1 MAQPYVGEIRM
12 FAGNF
17 APAGWMFCE
26 GQLLPISENETLFQL
41 IGTTYGGDGES
52 TFGLPD
58 LRGRLPIH
66 QGNGFVLAGT
76 GGAEEITLTVQQMA
90 AHSHPML
97 ASTGT
102 ASQTTPATNVVAT
115 PTVVDLY
122 RAGATSVG
130 DGASSDFVDR
140 RKPAAHELPAL
151 PLRRFHHL
159 AVRDL
164 PVPDV
169 ERVVGTSPAERRSTR
184 RRATMA
190 DPFVAEIRIFP
201 FNFAPRGW
209 AWCDGQLLPLSQNT
223 ALFSLLGTTYGG
235 DGKSNFAL
243 PDLQGRAPMH
253 PGQGPGLS
261 LHDLGE
267 TGGSETVT
275 LLESEMPSHP
285 HAMMARQRPRQQP
298 KRRRATSWRGP
309 REVTSIC
316 RLRVR
321 LSWRCRDQSL
331 APAGGDQ
338 PHNNLQPYLTFYF
351 NIALQGVFP
360 PRG

>member
-26 GQLLPISENETLFQL
+26 GQLLPISENETLFNL
-41 IGTTYGGDGES
+41 IGTTYGGDGQS
-52 TFGLPD
+52 TFALPD
-58 LRGRLPIH
+58 LRGRIPIH
-66 QGNGFVLAGT
+66 QGNGFILAET
-76 GGAEEITLTVQQMA
+76 GGAEEVTLTVQQIPI
-90 AHSHPML
+90 HKHPFL
-97 ASTGT
+97 ASTGPGN
-102 ASQTTPATNVVAT
+102 SNTPAGNVTAESAAVKI
-115 PTVVDLY
+115 Y
-122 RAGATSVG
+122 H
-130 DGASSDFVDR
+130 R
-140 RKPAAHELPAL
+140 RFTHRCNECVRDHFGRRQPAAQQLPAL
-151 PLRRFHHL
+151 SLHQLHHL
-159 AVRDL
+159 AVRHL
-164 PVPDV
+164 PVADLKRTPWPI
-169 ERVVGTSPAERRSTR
+169 RSSPRS
-184 RRATMA
+184 AS
-190 DPFVAEIRIFP
+190 FP
-201 FNFAPRGW
+201 FNFAPKGW

-243 PDLQGRAPMH
+243 PDMQGRAPMH

-275 LLESEMPSHP
+275 LLESEIPAHIHTLMRRHTDPGRRSDP
-285 HAMMARQRPRQQP
+285 DLRRSLC
-298 KRRRATSWRGP
+298 RRAAGGNAYSGTHSGLQAMAFQ
-309 REVTSIC
+309 TF
-316 RLRVR
+316 
-321 LSWRCRDQSL
+321 

-338 PHNNLQPYLTFYF
+338 PHNNMQPYLTFYF